1 MTQES
6 QAMWQKVALFLAGII
21 VAGVGSFAAYPRNI
35 VTRDELPGLV
45 ASYAT
50 SGSQYT
56 KDSADLRR
64 QLDDQSHEIGEMRA
78 QMQQLQVDVARI
90 SERLGVPPARI
101 SK

>member
-1 MTQES
+1 M
-6 QAMWQKVALFLAGII
+6 ADPWQKVALFLGGVI
-21 VAGVGSFAAYPRNI
+21 VSLVGALAAYPHNV
-35 VTRDELPGLV
+35 VTREELPGLV

-56 KDSADLRR
+56 KDATDLRK

-90 SERLGVPPARI
+90 SERLGVPAHPAGR
-101 SK
+101 